1 MKDFRKHSTP
11 LMQLQSSKVQTKVTI
26 RLDNDVCVFFALC
39 SKRLLTKIYRFINIK
54 IFKYLSIGSE
64 KMKTSVDIPDDIWKA
79 AKILAVE
86 ESKDL
91 RDVIIEA
98 LQEHL
103 GKKAKAKK

>member
-1 MKDFRKHSTP
+1 
-11 LMQLQSSKVQTKVTI
+11 
-26 RLDNDVCVFFALC
+26 
-39 SKRLLTKIYRFINIK
+39 
-54 IFKYLSIGSE
+54 
-64 KMKTSVDIPDDIWKA
+64 MKTSVDIPDGLWKA

-86 ESKDL
+86 ENKDL

>member
-1 MKDFRKHSTP
+1 
-11 LMQLQSSKVQTKVTI
+11 
-26 RLDNDVCVFFALC
+26 
-39 SKRLLTKIYRFINIK
+39 
-54 IFKYLSIGSE
+54 
-64 KMKTSVDIPDDIWKA
+64 MKTSVDIPDDLWKA

-103 GKKAKAKK
+103 GKKAKAKDKGGKEK

>member
-1 MKDFRKHSTP
+1 
-11 LMQLQSSKVQTKVTI
+11 
-26 RLDNDVCVFFALC
+26 
-39 SKRLLTKIYRFINIK
+39 
-54 IFKYLSIGSE
+54 
-64 KMKTSVDIPDDIWKA
+64 MKTSVDIPDDLWKA

-103 GKKAKAKK
+103 SKKVKAKNKRGGNKNESCNLWQSVNHRKGSGR

>member
-1 MKDFRKHSTP
+1 
-11 LMQLQSSKVQTKVTI
+11 
-26 RLDNDVCVFFALC
+26 
-39 SKRLLTKIYRFINIK
+39 
-54 IFKYLSIGSE
+54 
-64 KMKTSVDIPDDIWKA
+64 MKTSVDIPDDLWKA

-103 GKKAKAKK
+103 AKKAKAKK

>member
-1 MKDFRKHSTP
+1 
-11 LMQLQSSKVQTKVTI
+11 
-26 RLDNDVCVFFALC
+26 
-39 SKRLLTKIYRFINIK
+39 
-54 IFKYLSIGSE
+54 
-64 KMKTSVDIPDDIWKA
+64 MKTSVDIPDNLWKV

-103 GKKAKAKK
+103 AKKAKAKK